1 MDTYKRG
8 KVDMVDF
15 IKIITSDRSNNWV
28 HNAKQQIGLSISRK
42 FKSLTDAFNEIGRTE
57 TNLLFTNFQ
66 KWIQTNNILNG
77 FMLTEAMLK

>member
-15 IKIITSDRSNNWV
+15 IKILTSDRSNNWV

-42 FKSLTDAFNEIGRTE
+42 FKSLTDAFN
-57 TNLLFTNFQ
+57 
-66 KWIQTNNILNG
+66 
-77 FMLTEAMLK
+77 